1 MIASTWTTRLGR
13 RRRGGFTL
21 IETLAAGVILA
32 LSAAVLSTAVRQA
45 MRSLALARDYQRAA
59 ELIDRTLTK
68 IDLIGPA
75 RLMIEGPTGGVFRP
89 PHEQFAWQARIES
102 RVEGHL
108 YEVTV
113 QVSWPAPGGKTRSA
127 EVQTFLN
134 DPPRSR
140 PESLLWEDL

>member
-1 MIASTWTTRLGR
+1 MTASTWTNRLGR

-21 IETLAAGVILA
+21 IETLAAGLILA
-32 LSAAVLSTAVRQA
+32 LSGAVLSTAVRQA
-45 MRSLALARDYQRAA
+45 VRSLALARDYQRAA

-68 IDLIGPA
+68 IDLVGPA
-75 RLMIEGPTGGVFRP
+75 RLSIEGPTGGVFRP
-89 PHEQFAWQARIES
+89 PHERFTWQVRIDS

-113 QVSWPAPGGKTRSA
+113 RVSWLAPGGKMRSA
-127 EVQTFLN
+127 QVQTLLN

-140 PESLLWEDL
+140 PENLLWEDL